1 MKEAVGV
8 AKEEWQE
15 GVELDNRKKVEL
27 ALKEQEAIWDKR
39 WMCMLCV
46 LVGANFQILLLII
59 P

>member
-15 GVELDNRKKVEL
+15 GVELENRKKVEL

-39 WMCMLCV
+39 WMCIPCALI
-46 LVGANFQILLLII
+46 GTNFQILLLIN
-59 P
+59 